1 MISPRHN
8 LFLGGCRFRSAVV
21 LVLGLR
27 LSVFGVQ
34 AEPAAFSN
42 FLAQGEAAQQRG
54 DVLGALK
61 FYSAA
66 DHLMPTNCADLCGLT
81 KHYCDLMHD
90 ASSPDM
96 QKTLAE
102 YALAAARR
110 AVQADPQSATAHLC
124 VAVSYAK
131 NFPFVDNRT
140 KVNWSRQLKA
150 ECETA
155 IALDP
160 RQDVG
165 HYLLGRW
172 HFGVANMNFF
182 LKGLVMVVYGGLPKA
197 SNAEAIKHFKQAITL
212 NPNRII
218 HHFELA
224 SVYTATGETK
234 LARVELEKCQILKPF
249 DRDDE
254 AAQRDAK
261 TSLANLG
268 L

>member
-1 MISPRHN
+1 MISPSHN
-8 LFLGGCRFRSAVV
+8 LFLRRRSFSSA
-21 LVLGLR
+21 LVLILGLWFSACGG
-27 LSVFGVQ
+27 L
-34 AEPAAFSN
+34 AEPTTFTN

-54 DVLGALK
+54 DVPGALK
-61 FYSAA
+61 FFSAA
-66 DHLMPTNCADLCGLT
+66 DHLMPTNCADLCRLT

-90 ASSPDM
+90 ASSPET

-131 NFPFVDNRT
+131 NFPFVDNST
-140 KVNWSRQLKA
+140 KVNWSRALKA

-160 RQDVG
+160 KQDVSY
-165 HYLLGRW
+165 YLLGRW
-172 HFGVANMNFF
+172 HIGVANMNFF
-182 LKGLVMVVYGGLPKA
+182 IKGLVRVVYGGLPKA
-197 SNAEAIKHFKQAITL
+197 SNAEAIKNFKQAITL
-212 NPNRII
+212 NPSRII

-224 SVYTATGETK
+224 SVYTTTGETK
-234 LARVELEKCQILKPF
+234 LARAELEKCQVLKPL

-261 TSLANLG
+261 TALAKMG